1 METANN
7 MSFGYA
13 LLLSCSICALAAALE
28 GACAGRNVKAFFAS
42 LNFPP
47 YSAPLWVWSIIG
59 GGYYLIFGFVT
70 YRILRLESSSLRIAS
85 LALVLFMMTV
95 NALTN
100 YVIFRAQNL
109 YASFIIGSLF
119 PILDFTL
126 LACLIQLDRFSA
138 WTLAPY
144 LIYRVYAVWWGY
156 ALWRLNS

>member
-1 METANN
+1 

-13 LLLSCSICALAAALE
+13 LLLSCTICALAAALE
-28 GACAGRNVKAFFAS
+28 GACAGRNVKTFFTS

-59 GGYYLIFGFVT
+59 GGYYFIFGFVA
-70 YRILRLESSSLRIAS
+70 YRLLRLGSSPFRNTS

-95 NALTN
+95 NALSN

-109 YASFIIGSLF
+109 YGSFIIGSLF
-119 PILDFTL
+119 PILDVTL
-126 LACLIQLDRFSA
+126 LACLIQLDSFAA
-138 WTLAPY
+138 WTLVPY

-156 ALWRLNS
+156 KLWRLNR